1 MNKYARIESG
11 IAVEVFTAPDAV
23 AITDCFHPEIA
34 ALFSPCPDDVTASST
49 VDASGVW
56 MIAPVADP
64 LPAVAPAAEAPKVS
78 PVEFKLLFTS
88 GERVAINA
96 ILAAKTD
103 PVLSDFYSILDD
115 PRLTG
120 VDMALESNRN
130 AVGYALTVA
139 GAAQTPPYTEE
150 VIAARRSEILSGVLK

>member
-1 MNKYARIESG
+1 MKYARIVG
-11 IAVEVFTAPDAV
+11 HLAVEIFDQQSQVPA
-23 AITDCFHPEIA
+23 DCFHPDVAAQFEQVPVNVTAGSTRDPGSGEWTIA
-34 ALFSPCPDDVTASST
+34 AP
-49 VDASGVW
+49 
-56 MIAPVADP
+56 
-64 LPAVAPAAEAPKVS
+64 PAAAPAAVKPPTVS

-96 ILAAKTD
+96 ILSAKTD
-103 PVLSDFYSILDD
+103 PVLSDFYGILDD

-139 GAAQTPPYTEE
+139 GATQTPPYTEE
-150 VIAARRSEILSGVLK
+150 VISARRLEILSGVLK